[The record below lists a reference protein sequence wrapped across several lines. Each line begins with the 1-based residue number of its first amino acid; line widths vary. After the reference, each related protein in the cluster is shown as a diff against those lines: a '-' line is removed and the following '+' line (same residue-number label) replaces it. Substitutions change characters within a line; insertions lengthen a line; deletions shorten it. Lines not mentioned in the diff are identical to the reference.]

1 MDWLVNTVY
10 YVVPFIVLLGIL
22 VFVHEFGHFIV
33 ARLTGVQVEAF
44 SIGFGKTLRHNL
56 ELLAHAEDWLAFG
69 RPVLMGLSMKS
80 MFGQLLGLTTQERGC
95 ATQVATAMLW
105 EKGLFWHRVHDV
117 AATRQTLTLAAAFRD
132 PAGACGD

>member
-1 MDWLVNTVY
+1 
-10 YVVPFIVLLGIL
+10 VLDPG
-22 VFVHEFGHFIV
+22 
-33 ARLTGVQVEAF
+33 
-44 SIGFGKTLRHNL
+44 IGFGKTLRHNL

>member
-1 MDWLVNTVY
+1 MAFFERELHRLTTAGL
-10 YVVPFIVLLGIL
+10 PEEHIVLDPG
-22 VFVHEFGHFIV
+22 
-33 ARLTGVQVEAF
+33 
-44 SIGFGKTLRHNL
+44 IGFGKTLRHNL

-69 RPVLMGLSMKS
+69 RPLLMGLSMKS

>member
-1 MDWLVNTVY
+1 MLD
-10 YVVPFIVLLGIL
+10 PG
-22 VFVHEFGHFIV
+22 
-33 ARLTGVQVEAF
+33 
-44 SIGFGKTLRHNL
+44 IGFGKTLRHNL

-105 EKGLFWHRVHDV
+105 EKGLFWASCARCGRHAPDAH
-117 AATRQTLTLAAAFRD
+117 
-132 PAGACGD
+132 AGRGLP